1 MWSHSPRVRAFVCG
15 AVLVGWQCCHAGT
28 YPISSYDR
36 LQGAIVREVLGPYD
50 FVVELEADTPE
61 DLTAVLRNQI
71 RPLPGVVST
80 TTCTWY

>member
-1 MWSHSPRVRAFVCG
+1 MA
-15 AVLVGWQCCHAGT
+15 ANAYVLINVEPSKSQT
-28 YPISSYDR
+28 ILERLRD

-50 FVVELEADTPE
+50 IVVELEADTPE

-71 RPLPGVVST
+71 RPLPGIVST